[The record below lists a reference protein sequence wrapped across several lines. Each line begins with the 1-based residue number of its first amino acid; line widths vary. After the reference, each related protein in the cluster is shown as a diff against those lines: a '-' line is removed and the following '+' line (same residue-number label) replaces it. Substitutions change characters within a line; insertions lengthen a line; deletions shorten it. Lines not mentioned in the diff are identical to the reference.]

1 MKAYHPPAVQALK
14 EPNDA
19 KKVKWVQDALETAMM
34 AFS

>member
-19 KKVKWVQDALETAMM
+19 KKWVQDALEVVMM